1 MNDILTS
8 DFKELRV
15 WQYSMDI
22 AVEIYELIKLLPHEE
37 RFAMADQIRRST
49 ISIPSNIAEGQARK
63 SDKEFLRFL
72 SISRGSIAELSTQL
86 ILCDRLG
93 YFDSDTISDKIIK
106 LKIIDKMIAGLM
118 KSIYSA
124 AQKAQQ

>member
-8 DFKELRV
+8 DFKDLRV

-22 AVEIYELIKLLPHEE
+22 AVEIYELIKLLPNEE
-37 RFAMADQIRRST
+37 RFAMADQIRRCA

-63 SDKEFLRFL
+63 SDKEFLSFL

-86 ILCDRLG
+86 ILCGRLG
-93 YFDSDTISDKIIK
+93 YFDSDIISDKIIK

-118 KSIYSA
+118 KSIYA
-124 AQKAQQ
+124 AVQKSPQ